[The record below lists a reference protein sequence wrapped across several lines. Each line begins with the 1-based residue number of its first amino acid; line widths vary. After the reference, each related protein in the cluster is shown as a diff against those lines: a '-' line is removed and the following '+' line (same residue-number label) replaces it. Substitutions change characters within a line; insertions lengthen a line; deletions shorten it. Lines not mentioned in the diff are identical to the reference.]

1 MNSARQRVIPLPIV
15 AFMPALVGGVAA
27 TALALLTFGVQATVN
42 PDHVPLAIGAED
54 PATAPALAQLTQGVS
69 AHGGDEISWQ
79 VVQSRADAV
88 KLLDSKQVYGAL
100 LFTPSQSG
108 LSASIVLSGAVNPQ
122 ATAVAQPILLGI
134 AQGVGAKAQIETIH
148 PASAAGRTL
157 PLAGTALLWLTAL
170 IASISALVLGPR
182 LRGGAAI
189 GRIGVLGVAAAA
201 AVVGTG
207 VVIGLG
213 WLWDSSL
220 TIDWSVAGFL
230 ALSGLAFA
238 LLQAA
243 ALRWLGFEAVALLA
257 PFYLMAPAVA
267 GLPPELIN
275 PTYRALLWSWTP
287 FRFTSEGIRSLL
299 FLGGDAPDVPPAIV
313 LMLAI
318 ALGGAILV
326 IARRKNPTVPA

>member
-1 MNSARQRVIPLPIV
+1 MNSTRRRVIPLPIV
-15 AFMPALVGGVAA
+15 AVIPALVGGVAA

-299 FLGGDAPDVPPAIV
+299 FLGGGAPDVPPAIV